1 MAPSLAAA
9 PASNPSDKGAM
20 MTSNFIG
27 TKPLLPRKVLVIDQQ
42 AVFRLGL
49 ALFLTEANGWS
60 GVGAT
65 ENAAEGIGL
74 ARHFSP
80 DLILLGLSHVKNM
93 ETLESLRA
101 IQPQAVI
108 LAFSSRV
115 HESDIRSLLG
125 AGADEC
131 LSRDITVPA
140 LQSKLCALHR
150 DKRLV
155 SGMASHQH
163 PGGDDDA
170 GASII
175 KSFLTKQ
182 EGRILERLAAGKC
195 NKLIGRELGIAE
207 ATVKVHLKKVYKKLN
222 CHSRTQAANY
232 FLNRQQALDA
242 GRGTLL

>member
-1 MAPSLAAA
+1 
-9 PASNPSDKGAM
+9 

-27 TKPLLPRKVLVIDQQ
+27 AEPVLPRKALVIDQQ

-49 ALFLTEANGWS
+49 ALLLTEANGWT

-65 ENAAEGIGL
+65 ADAAEGIGL
-74 ARHFSP
+74 ARRFSP
-80 DLILLGLSHVKNM
+80 DLVLLGLSHAKNM

-101 IQPQAVI
+101 MLPRAVI
-108 LAFSSRV
+108 MAFSSRV
-115 HESDIRSLLG
+115 HESDIRALLC

-131 LSRDITVPA
+131 LSRDITVPL
-140 LQSKLCALHR
+140 LQSKLRALHGGQ
-150 DKRLV
+150 LLA
-155 SGMASHQH
+155 SGRSGRQH
-163 PGGDDDA
+163 PGADDDA
-170 GASII
+170 GASIVN
-175 KSFLTKQ
+175 SFLTKQ
-182 EGRILERLAAGKC
+182 EGRILARLATGKC

-242 GRGTLL
+242 GRGTPP

>member
-27 TKPLLPRKVLVIDQQ
+27 TKPLSPRKVLVIDQQ

-101 IQPQAVI
+101 MQPHAVI

-115 HESDIRSLLG
+115 HESDIRALLC

-140 LQSKLCALHR
+140 LQSKLCALHG
-150 DKRLV
+150 DKLLA
-155 SGMASHQH
+155 SGMTGHQH

-170 GASII
+170 SASII

-182 EGRILERLAAGKC
+182 EGRILERLATGKC